1 MREVVTASRARG
13 LCTIIVL
20 GFVTPVELTHWR
32 NPSPQNTTSGIR
44 AVVKSVL
51 DHCAGT
57 CKLSK
62 TLETTPPVSRAN
74 RTMQVMDELE
84 CDLITI
90 S

>member
-1 MREVVTASRARG
+1 MHNHSAG
-13 LCTIIVL
+13 IC
-20 GFVTPVELTHWR
+20 
-32 NPSPQNTTSGIR
+32 NPGGINALEKSFSSKYYFRGIR